1 MSIHSK
7 KPYISHDKTK
17 QLAQSL
23 EDAQQKIR
31 SLEWLNEQEILANK
45 VTAERL
51 EQCLRNGNNLLMVSV
66 VFGFIIGFLEKG
78 LTQ

>member
-31 SLEWLNEQEILANK
+31 SLERFNQQEMQAHK
-45 VTAERL
+45 ATAERL
-51 EQCLRNGNNLLMVSV
+51 EQCLYGGNNLLMVSV
-66 VFGFIIGFLEKG
+66 IFGFIIGLLASG
-78 LTQ
+78 LIQ